1 MSRDLFQFYRIYKVF
16 NSRPSMN
23 EKIELANFDKQIIYS
38 NSSTPKTF
46 SQVL

>member
-1 MSRDLFQFYRIYKVF
+1 MSRDLFEFYRIYKVF
-16 NSRPSMN
+16 NNRPSIS

-38 NSSTPKTF
+38 DSSTPKTF